1 MYEVK
6 VRVISVIFQNEHKM
20 TPLHLLL
27 TIYNGGILWAWKW
40 TKLAKSSLSTQKQ
53 EKTWKAPIPTDGK
66 MAQTLERTVAHS
78 GLQISLLFRLYY
90 HVKIGTHN

>member
-27 TIYNGGILWAWKW
+27 TIYNGGILFSCSHHSNGSMKIN
-40 TKLAKSSLSTQKQ
+40 
-53 EKTWKAPIPTDGK
+53 KTSKIFIVYSKTRENMKGSYTHRGKNGTNTGKNSGPQWFTDFSF
-66 MAQTLERTVAHS
+66 V
-78 GLQISLLFRLYY
+78 
-90 HVKIGTHN
+90 

>member
-27 TIYNGGILWAWKW
+27 TIYNGGIL
-40 TKLAKSSLSTQKQ
+40 
-53 EKTWKAPIPTDGK
+53 
-66 MAQTLERTVAHS
+66 
-78 GLQISLLFRLYY
+78 
-90 HVKIGTHN
+90 